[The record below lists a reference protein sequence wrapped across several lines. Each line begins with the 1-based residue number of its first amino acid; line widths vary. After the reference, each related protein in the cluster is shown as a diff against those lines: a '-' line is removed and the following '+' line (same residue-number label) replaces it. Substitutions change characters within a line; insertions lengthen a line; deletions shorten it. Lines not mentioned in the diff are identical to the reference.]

1 MMSDEHTAINTG
13 FRPMSNPS
21 EAEGKIRRGIEN
33 HNMFVIALKETP
45 SNAIGMIEYSIMKR
59 ACPSRLDNDYELCYF
74 MNEEFRGRGYMT
86 EAVDAMKEYLFKKNK
101 LLL

>member
-1 MMSDEHTAINTG
+1 MEKSRILTERLLVRIPEKEDINDIFLMMSDEHTAINTG

-45 SNAIGMIEYSIMKR
+45 SNAIGMIESENQGLSLFGSMF
-59 ACPSRLDNDYELCYF
+59 P
-74 MNEEFRGRGYMT
+74 EFRG
-86 EAVDAMKEYLFKKNK
+86 
-101 LLL
+101 